1 MLVWRTK
8 CVRLLGCPTFNSM
21 GLLKD
26 PFARWSDAMPGQ
38 AACNSR
44 CDFLTLFSRAGMRSC
59 HEDTAS
65 LLLLYSKFEHF
76 CLTQTWAS
84 TTETPALFTLNLLQN
99 SAEFATKEMKGQH
112 KLSDVLTQT
121 QIERDSRGESIT
133 DVWLQVR

>member
-1 MLVWRTK
+1 
-8 CVRLLGCPTFNSM
+8 
-21 GLLKD
+21 
-26 PFARWSDAMPGQ
+26 
-38 AACNSR
+38 
-44 CDFLTLFSRAGMRSC
+44 MRSC

-65 LLLLYSKFEHF
+65 LLLLYSEFEHF